1 MEAKHTQKKSHGIS
15 SRRLDESTINEYNER
30 AQSQDTFGCSQVYI
44 PAPAEFFF
52 FEQYEHARSEG
63 MFGRLQVHIPT
74 RLDFLCNRVLLRY
87 AVLVGGR
94 VF

>member
-87 AVLVGGR
+87 AVLAGGR
-94 VF
+94 LF